1 MLDHSCSSSGKPLTD
16 PPKEVFSS
24 STNSIKSDKSA
35 PLFRRQETQL
45 NFFRPRFR
53 FPPVFRQ
60 HGGGVTFPFKRPGL
74 FPTGTLFDDCSSLSG
89 EENLSRGPFA
99 QLSWVV
105 SCRCGVAVAF

>member
-1 MLDHSCSSSGKPLTD
+1 M
-16 PPKEVFSS
+16 
-24 STNSIKSDKSA
+24 
-35 PLFRRQETQL
+35 

-99 QLSWVV
+99 QLSWPGCWLSVRSSSSWLLLFVGSRLLVV
-105 SCRCGVAVAF
+105 GGCWLLVFGSWWLLVVGFW